1 MRFNRHI
8 PRPPEDRAALD
19 AHQALPRS
27 IARERDDV
35 FGAVLDARNRVRHA
49 QADVDEATAARDAEA
64 VLLARAEAALAA
76 WDAAHP
82 VPAPPMDGAQPLPLA
97 KARWEA
103 FLARQTTEERR

>member
-1 MRFNRHI
+1 MRPHRHT
-8 PRPPEDRAALD
+8 PATETRADLRVTVD
-19 AHQALPRS
+19 
-27 IARERDDV
+27 
-35 FGAVLDARNRVRHA
+35 DARVRVA
-49 QADVDEATAARDAEA
+49 FAAGEARTAEG

-103 FLARQTTEERR
+103 FLARQERP